1 MPPDSLW
8 IQYSIIGILVLG
20 AGVIAAAFYRLWREL
35 LGWIEIQDNKREA
48 EREKQRVWQAEQDK
62 VRDQRWQEFLKTMQ
76 DEWIAQDGRHVEMLN
91 MLIQKVDALI
101 AEVRDHD
108 TWARAKDSK

>member
-1 MPPDSLW
+1 MPPESLW
-8 IQYSIIGILVLG
+8 IQYSIIGILVLA

-62 VRDQRWQEFLKTMQ
+62 VRDQRWQDFLKTMQ

-91 MLIQKVDALI
+91 TLIQKVDALI

-108 TWARAKDSK
+108 TWARAKDGK